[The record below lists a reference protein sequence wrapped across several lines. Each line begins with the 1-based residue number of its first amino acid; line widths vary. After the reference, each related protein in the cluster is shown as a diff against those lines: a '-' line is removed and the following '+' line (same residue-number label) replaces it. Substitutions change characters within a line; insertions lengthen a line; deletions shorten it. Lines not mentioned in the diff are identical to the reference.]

1 MNFNQYIRKH
11 SSYYFDNDI
20 DKLDVKTNYILRF
33 WNEKRKNFDFIKKSI
48 PVEVSKTTAQIWK
61 KYLNADFV
69 IPFQRTLKTKVN
81 NTEDYNTLVSEFCN
95 RNSVVDNKVSNT
107 YELDGKVFPQ
117 GMKLMKFLK
126 YFAEK
131 YDIMTEFEE
140 YRLKYSQIMNDKKL
154 KGNLVISIHPIDF
167 ATMSDN
173 SNGWT
178 SCMSWA
184 HKGGYR
190 AGTIEML
197 NSPYVVVAYLES
209 DTETYEGR
217 PSKKWRKLFIKTPEI
232 VCGVKG
238 YPYENA
244 ELDEIVLRELS
255 PADFRRTEFVLDYSM
270 DKFCNIETEIKLE
283 FSTDYMYNDFYSLN
297 KLTAYIGPQIEKGS
311 TIETHYSGPLICLC
325 CGEGFVPE
333 VETQLLCEDCE
344 DLPRCSECGRIMEP
358 EEANNTFC
366 EDCEYNM
373 EEDDEYYE

>member
-1 MNFNQYIRKH
+1 
-11 SSYYFDNDI
+11 
-20 DKLDVKTNYILRF
+20 LRF
-33 WNEKRKNFDFIKKSI
+33 WNEKRKNFDFIRKSI
-48 PVEVSKTTAQIWK
+48 PVEVSKTTAQIWR
-61 KYLNADFV
+61 KYLNSNFV
-69 IPFQRTLKTKVN
+69 IPFQRILKTKVTDN
-81 NTEDYNTLVSEFCN
+81 EDYNALTSELCN
-95 RNSVVDNKVSNT
+95 RCSIVDNKISDT
-107 YELDGKVFPQ
+107 YEFDGKVFPQ

-140 YRLKYSQIMNDKKL
+140 YRLKYSQVMNDKKL

-184 HKGGYR
+184 NKGGYR
-190 AGTIEML
+190 AGTIEMM

-209 DTETYEGR
+209 DTETYNER
-217 PSKKWRKLFIKTPEI
+217 PSKKWRKLFIKTPEL

-238 YPYENA
+238 YPFENE

-255 PADFRRTEFVLDYSM
+255 PADFKRTQFVLDHHV
-270 DKFCNIETEIKLE
+270 DKFYNLENEIKLE
-283 FSTDYMYNDFYSLN
+283 FFTGYMYNDFYSLN
-297 KLTAYIGPQIEKGS
+297 KLTAYIGPQVENYS
-311 TIETHYSGPLICLC
+311 TIETNYSGPLICLC

-344 DLPRCSECGRIMEP
+344 ELPRCSECGRVMEP

-366 EDCEYNM
+366 EDCLYNM
-373 EEDDEYYE
+373 EEDDEYDE